1 MNTFPQFAEKGK
13 HGGFQQQDADECFQ
27 AVLNACDPYVSQG
40 SSLIDDL
47 FKFNV
52 EFTMKNTENEEE
64 PIKTTIEPMRKLSCV
79 IDNQANPINIL
90 QEGLTAVSDSSYLA
104 SELTCLGS

>member
-1 MNTFPQFAEKGK
+1 MNTFPQFAEKSK

-27 AVLNACDPYVSQG
+27 AVLNAVDPYVSEG

-47 FKFNV
+47 FQFNV
-52 EFTMKNTENEEE
+52 EFTMKNTENENE
-64 PIKTTIEPMRKLSCV
+64 PESTSMETMRKLSCV

-90 QEGLTAVSDSSYLA
+90 QEGLTAVSIHNISKIDF
-104 SELTCLGS
+104 